1 MSFLTIKANGHFK
14 RRLLTIRAVILF
26 FVVWLVCDRFYPDN
40 KEFAPLLGILCS
52 FCSFIT
58 HPLQGFCKIWFPR
71 FVLVLGA
78 PVCLLAVEIL
88 NNTNPFDA
96 LSVTQCFFNLVWYY
110 LVFGL
115 LTIFLGRIRIA
126 CVIST
131 LFFTIIGIIN
141 HYVLS
146 FRGRVIFPCDIFS
159 WQTALNVSEGF
170 DFTPDKTML
179 GACLFSCAY
188 LILVFCLPH
197 EPKAKRP
204 KKRISLTICTLS
216 IVYMS
221 LFFGT
226 DMMKSFGIYSQQW
239 KTQSNGFVL
248 NFTVSLRYSI
258 VTAPENYS
266 DKAVLNIIE
275 NTPNVNSDN
284 NPQPVHIIA
293 IMNESF
299 ADFSEYNVPYSAD
312 PTPFLHSLSE
322 NTIKG
327 TMYSPVTGGGTANV
341 EFEFLTGNSI
351 CFLPANSVAY
361 QLYLKDN
368 TPSLVSQ
375 LKSLGYSSVAYH
387 PYKSSG
393 WNRTSVYNW
402 LGFDKQMYQQDT
414 IDPYYIRGY
423 ISDQSDYENLYYL
436 TDNAGNEP
444 LFIFNVTMQ
453 NHSGYRVPWTNLDK
467 TIWLTGDMEN
477 LYSDADQ
484 FFSLMRESDNA
495 LRNLISHYSNT
506 DVPTMIIFFGDHQ
519 PPLTNSF
526 YEKITNV
533 SMNNRTTEEVLKQYT
548 TPFFIWTNYD
558 IPEQE
563 DIILSPWGL
572 GVLAMKTAGIELTGY
587 QEFLYSL
594 MEELPV
600 ITPAGCITS
609 DGTVIGKDD
618 AFPSFQYYSFYNKYD
633 FLIHNFLFDDDRQD
647 EFFFLN

>member
-1 MSFLTIKANGHFK
+1 MALFKIKANGHYK
-14 RRLLTIRAVILF
+14 RQLLTIRAAIIF
-26 FVVWLVCDRFYPDN
+26 FIVWLISDRFYIDN
-40 KEFAPLLGILCS
+40 KAFAPLLAILCS
-52 FCSFIT
+52 FSSFIT
-58 HPLQGFCKIWFPR
+58 KPLNGFSKVFIPKFI
-71 FVLVLGA
+71 LVLGA

-88 NNTNPFDA
+88 NNTNPFFD

-115 LTIFLGRIRIA
+115 LALAFGKIKPS
-126 CVIST
+126 CVVST
-131 LFFTIIGIIN
+131 VFFTVIGVIN
-141 HYVLS
+141 HYVLE
-146 FRGRVIFPCDIFS
+146 FRGRVIFPCDVFA
-159 WQTALNVSEGF
+159 WKTALNVSDNF
-170 DFTPDKTML
+170 DFTPDITMI
-179 GACLFSCAY
+179 GACLFTFAY
-188 LILVFCLPH
+188 LFLVLLLPH

-204 KKRISLTICTLS
+204 KKQISLAICAIS
-216 IVYMS
+216 IVYMAA
-221 LFFGT
+221 FFNT
-226 DMMKSFGIYSQQW
+226 DMMKYFGIYSQQW

-248 NFTVSLRYSI
+248 NFTVSLKYSM
-258 VTAPENYS
+258 VNEPENYS
-266 DKAVLNIIE
+266 KEAVLNIIE
-275 NTPNVNSDN
+275 NTEPVTSDN

-299 ADFSEYNVPYSAD
+299 ADFSEYDVPYSAD

-351 CFLPANSVAY
+351 TFLPANSVAY

-402 LGFDKQMYQQDT
+402 LGFDKQMYQEDT

-436 TDNAGNEP
+436 TDNADDEP

-453 NHSGYRVPWTNLDK
+453 NHSGYKLPWTNLDRS
-467 TIWLTGDMEN
+467 IWLTGDMEN
-477 LYSDADQ
+477 RYLDADQ
-484 FFSLMRESDNA
+484 YFSLMRESDNA
-495 LRNLISHYSNT
+495 LRNLISHYSNS

-526 YEKITNV
+526 YEEITGV
-533 SMNNRTTEEVLKQYT
+533 SMDNRNTNEVLKQYT

-558 IPEQE
+558 IEEKQ
-563 DIILSPWGL
+563 DVILSPWGL
-572 GVLAMKTAGIELTGY
+572 GVLAMKTANIELTGY

-594 MEELPV
+594 MNELPV
-600 ITPAGCITS
+600 ITPAGYISANGEVFSSETFFPIT
-609 DGTVIGKDD
+609 KN
-618 AFPSFQYYSFYNKYD
+618 YE
-633 FLIHNFLFDDDRQD
+633 FLIYNFLFDNEREDN
-647 EFFFLN
+647 FFFLE